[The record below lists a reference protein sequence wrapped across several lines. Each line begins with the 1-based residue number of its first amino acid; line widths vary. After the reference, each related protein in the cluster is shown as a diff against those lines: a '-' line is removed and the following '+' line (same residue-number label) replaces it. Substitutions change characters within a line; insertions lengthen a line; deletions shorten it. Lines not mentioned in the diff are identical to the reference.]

1 MSEARAPTNDLV
13 VFLTER
19 MSMTDVYQPVIIKEL
34 LLHDGRRSKAELARV
49 LAQYDV
55 AIQEYYEKVVMR
67 WPRKTLA
74 KHEIVDY
81 DRATREF
88 QLRDFP
94 DNDEVRATAVQVCER
109 KIAAWLEKKAQ
120 QDRLSQIGS
129 SIRYEVLKAARG
141 KCQLCGV
148 PALLRPIDIDHIVPR
163 SQANKHGKVR
173 KDGVWIDAD
182 SLENLQALCMSCNR
196 AKRAT
201 DQTDFRPG
209 AKLVRDLIPDII
221 RAEGRD
227 PSLRRVSGA
236 QLTHA
241 LFEKLVE
248 EHAELIADRDDPARR
263 LGELVDMVE
272 VIIALASQQG
282 VSEEQLLTLVHQK
295 RRESGAFQ
303 EGFVLEGASV
313 RLR

>member
-1 MSEARAPTNDLV
+1 MNEMPSPRHSLIA
-13 VFLTER
+13 FLTER

-34 LLHDGRRSKAELARV
+34 LMHEGRRSKADLARL

-55 AIQEYYEKVVMR
+55 SIQEYYEKVVMR

-74 KHEIVDY
+74 KHDIVDY
-81 DRATREF
+81 DRATRQF

-94 DNDEVRATAVQVCER
+94 QDDELRAAAVRVCDQ
-109 KIAAWLEKKAQ
+109 KIAAWLERKAQ

-141 KCQLCGV
+141 KCQLCGI

-163 SQANKHGKVR
+163 SQASKHGKVR
-173 KDGVWIDAD
+173 RNGVWIDVD
-182 SLENLQALCMSCNR
+182 SHDNLQALCMSCNR

-209 AKLVRDLIPDII
+209 AKLVRDRIPEII
-221 RAEGRD
+221 RAEGRE
-227 PSLRRVSGA
+227 PALRRISGP

-248 EHAELIADRDDPARR
+248 EHAELIADKDDPALR
-263 LGELVDMVE
+263 LGELADMVE
-272 VIIALASQQG
+272 VILALAMQQG
-282 VSEEQLLTLVHQK
+282 VSEEQLLQLVHQK
-295 RRESGAFQ
+295 RRERGAFR
-303 EGFVLEGASV
+303 EGFVLQGASG
-313 RLR
+313 